1 MGDKTLRGGEGII
14 VLFSVFAIKK
24 LPVGLETIV
33 VLKVKRFYLYYQ
45 CYDALRKNKNFH
57 IPFLS
62 PTTNQVSK
70 PFMRH
75 DDFYSITHDA
85 I

>member
-14 VLFSVFAIKK
+14 VLFSVFSIENLLFGFETLAI
-24 LPVGLETIV
+24 
-33 VLKVKRFYLYYQ
+33 LKVKRFFQYYQ
-45 CYDALRKNKNFH
+45 CYDVLRKNKKFH

-75 DDFYSITHDA
+75 VDFYSLTHDA